1 MTFLTFNQ
9 VDAIPVVDDDEQVNG
24 DADANDDDEE
34 AESDG
39 AELTVVATRL
49 FQMGLGHPSEPMC
62 INPGKERNGFLSFL

>member
-39 AELTVVATRL
+39 AELSRY
-49 FQMGLGHPSEPMC
+49 
-62 INPGKERNGFLSFL
+62 